1 MAKTYIEN
9 FIEDISYESLG
20 DWCLPEISSFSHRKT
35 LFAYQ
40 ENAIK
45 NAAKVLYTYFN
56 NDNGKEQLYS
66 QCIDLGMTNNS
77 FNVDEYLRPIDRERG
92 LTNNRF
98 SLLQNYYV
106 PITEDGNRFIKGN
119 NFFNRMAFW
128 MATGSGKSIV
138 LIKIIEYLYYL
149 QSKGLIP
156 KKDIMLL
163 LPREDLINQFKEE
176 VREYNLYKDNPIELV
191 NLKEYEKDKN
201 NITLLNNIK
210 VYFYRSDLIR
220 DERKE
225 NILDFKDYDNNGDW
239 YIFLDEAHRGE
250 TGVSLIQD
258 YVSILSRN
266 GYLFNFSAT
275 FTDSID
281 YATTCYNFNLEKFI
295 NAGYGKNIYLSKSYF
310 DFKNDKDD
318 FSEREKQKQV
328 LKSLITFTMVK
339 NSKKDEIYH
348 NPLLVTLVNSINT
361 NDSDLLIFFKKLEE
375 IASGKVDEE
384 LFIETREELKKDFSD
399 RSYVFG
405 NEECNFD
412 INLIDKITVNYL
424 LNNVFNANTNG
435 KIEILEGEKGK
446 EIILKLET
454 SESPFALIKIGDAD
468 KFQREKLGNNYSIV
482 SGYDRRNYFRNIN
495 NDKNINLLLGSRSF
509 YEGWDSNRPNIINF
523 INIGGRDAKKY
534 VLQAIGRGVRIEP
547 YKGKR
552 KRLPYSDENK
562 NHLLETLFI
571 FATDKNGVKSVL
583 ETIEEQRYTEEYE
596 ISLYKTEQDI
606 FDLLIPKFKNAD
618 NREEIAYFYA
628 SEDSIDRFK
637 NYFNYFDKN
646 VILLKKGITMQDY
659 KFLSEKIN
667 NKKLFQINN
676 RRNYNDLDMLMDNII
691 NHISFKNMVVGNIRE
706 IDDEIVHFKHI
717 KLIKSNGRL
726 SDEDI
731 IEFEEKVD
739 RVKNFKEVNKKKIAL
754 DFANDMIKEEEF
766 NMLINTK
773 PEETFKDLKIINLSQ
788 HYYLP
793 LIYSEKEKVDYIKN
807 IIKVESEVRFIKN
820 LNNYLEKHHVD
831 CDWMFSRID
840 ENRDKLFIPY
850 YLREENRYS
859 KFYPDFIFWI
869 KKGQDYKIVFVDP
882 KGTSNAD
889 YINKVEEFDRI
900 FFKDKEPIV
909 YEYKGF
915 NITFDLK
922 LIAKDINEVP
932 KEYRRFWLIEG
943 DFSFLDI

>member
-1 MAKTYIEN
+1 
-9 FIEDISYESLG
+9 
-20 DWCLPEISSFSHRKT
+20 
-35 LFAYQ
+35 
-40 ENAIK
+40 
-45 NAAKVLYTYFN
+45 
-56 NDNGKEQLYS
+56 
-66 QCIDLGMTNNS
+66 
-77 FNVDEYLRPIDRERG
+77 
-92 LTNNRF
+92 
-98 SLLQNYYV
+98 
-106 PITEDGNRFIKGN
+106 
-119 NFFNRMAFW
+119 
-128 MATGSGKSIV
+128 
-138 LIKIIEYLYYL
+138 
-149 QSKGLIP
+149 
-156 KKDIMLL
+156 
-163 LPREDLINQFKEE
+163 
-176 VREYNLYKDNPIELV
+176 
-191 NLKEYEKDKN
+191 
-201 NITLLNNIK
+201 
-210 VYFYRSDLIR
+210 
-220 DERKE
+220 
-225 NILDFKDYDNNGDW
+225 
-239 YIFLDEAHRGE
+239 
-250 TGVSLIQD
+250 
-258 YVSILSRN
+258 
-266 GYLFNFSAT
+266 
-275 FTDSID
+275 
-281 YATTCYNFNLEKFI
+281 
-295 NAGYGKNIYLSKSYF
+295 
-310 DFKNDKDD
+310 
-318 FSEREKQKQV
+318 
-328 LKSLITFTMVK
+328 
-339 NSKKDEIYH
+339 
-348 NPLLVTLVNSINT
+348 
-361 NDSDLLIFFKKLEE
+361 
-375 IASGKVDEE
+375 
-384 LFIETREELKKDFSD
+384 
-399 RSYVFG
+399 
-405 NEECNFD
+405 
-412 INLIDKITVNYL
+412 
-424 LNNVFNANTNG
+424 
-435 KIEILEGEKGK
+435 
-446 EIILKLET
+446 
-454 SESPFALIKIGDAD
+454 
-468 KFQREKLGNNYSIV
+468 
-482 SGYDRRNYFRNIN
+482 
-495 NDKNINLLLGSRSF
+495 
-509 YEGWDSNRPNIINF
+509 
-523 INIGGRDAKKY
+523 
-534 VLQAIGRGVRIEP
+534 
-547 YKGKR
+547 
-552 KRLPYSDENK
+552 
-562 NHLLETLFI
+562 
-571 FATDKNGVKSVL
+571 
-583 ETIEEQRYTEEYE
+583 
-596 ISLYKTEQDI
+596 
-606 FDLLIPKFKNAD
+606 
-618 NREEIAYFYA
+618 
-628 SEDSIDRFK
+628 
-637 NYFNYFDKN
+637 
-646 VILLKKGITMQDY
+646 MQDY

-807 IIKVESEVRFIKN
+807 IIKVESEVRLIKN